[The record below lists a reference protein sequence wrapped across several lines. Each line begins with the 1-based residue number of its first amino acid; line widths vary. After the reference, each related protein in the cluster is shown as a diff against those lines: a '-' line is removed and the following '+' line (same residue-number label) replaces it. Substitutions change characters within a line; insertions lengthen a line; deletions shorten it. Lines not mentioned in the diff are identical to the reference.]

1 MQDPRPTLVG
11 ERVNSQGSRRAK
23 ELLLAGD
30 YDALV
35 QVAEDQVEG
44 GAHVLD
50 LCVALVE
57 RDDEADAMRETVKRI
72 ALSSRAPL
80 QIDST
85 EPDVIRAALE
95 QNPGRAVV
103 NSVNLEAGPGEARRR
118 RAAGREHGA
127 ALIALT
133 IDEQGMARTA
143 SASGRSP
150 SGSRRCARSTGWRA
164 SC

>member
-1 MQDPRPTLVG
+1 MIAATALVQDPRPTLVG

-72 ALSSRAPL
+72 ALTR
-80 QIDST
+80 
-85 EPDVIRAALE
+85 
-95 QNPGRAVV
+95 
-103 NSVNLEAGPGEARRR
+103 ARRCR
-118 RAAGREHGA
+118 STPPSPTSSAPPWS
-127 ALIALT
+127 
-133 IDEQGMARTA
+133 RTRG
-143 SASGRSP
+143 GRS
-150 SGSRRCARSTGWRA
+150 STP
-164 SC
+164 